1 MADEKSELL
10 EKMDK
15 ALFAIDEFVEACR
28 NLGVGLDFDD
38 LIDDASKLSPEQL
51 NFLLDAL
58 DKAGESLEVAAQ
70 D

>member
-51 NFLLDAL
+51 RFLIDSL
-58 DKAGESLEVAAQ
+58 DKAGKSLTDTAES
-70 D
+70 

>member
-1 MADEKSELL
+1 ME
-10 EKMDK
+10 K
-15 ALFAIDEFVEACR
+15 ALLAMDEFIDACR